1 LSSTALVFNGACFQ
15 RRLFSTA
22 TVATALAAD
31 YITYSHIGVACY
43 RATDSI
49 HTTDTL
55 AHDVAGR
62 IGDCADSLTSG
73 LEKMADRAV
82 NLTEKTRGAGPSSL
96 DIISAC
102 GTTILAGSLA
112 GTVTTVDH

>member
-1 LSSTALVFNGACFQ
+1 MASYRSTDIV
-15 RRLFSTA
+15 
-22 TVATALAAD
+22 
-31 YITYSHIGVACY
+31 
-43 RATDSI
+43 

-55 AHDVAGR
+55 AHNVTGR

-102 GTTILAGSLA
+102 GATILAGSLA
-112 GTVTTVDH
+112 GTVATVDH